1 MFSFRD
7 ELKRQA
13 RNLKRE
19 ILGKT
24 KKTEEEKQKTGI
36 KKIHFFFLDQL
47 LDLMIYA
54 FIE

>member
-1 MFSFRD
+1 VFSFRD

-36 KKIHFFFLDQL
+36 KNSFPFP
-47 LDLMIYA
+47 
-54 FIE
+54 

>member
-1 MFSFRD
+1 VFSFRD

-36 KKIHFFFLDQL
+36 KK
-47 LDLMIYA
+47 
-54 FIE
+54 FISFSLISCLIQIGSVT